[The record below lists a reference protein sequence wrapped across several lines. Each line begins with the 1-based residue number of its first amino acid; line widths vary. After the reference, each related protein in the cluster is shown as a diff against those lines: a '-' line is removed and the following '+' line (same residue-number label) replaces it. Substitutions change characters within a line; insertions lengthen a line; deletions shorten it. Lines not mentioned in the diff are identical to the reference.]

1 MQHSVIHF
9 TAATLALSNVNK
21 VKGKITMQHSA
32 LHLTAATLAL
42 SNVHRV
48 TTVAFSL
55 STQHKVK

>member
-48 TTVAFSL
+48 
-55 STQHKVK
+55 K